1 MGTESMEDVGTILR
15 SILTSEKSG
24 ILLRFLDNEYRTLT
38 GTRIPYRQMGFS
50 TLEEYLHSIPDVARL
65 STNAEGNTVVHVV
78 VSESTAH
85 VAQMVRGQKSAK
97 TRPVLRKSYRRPS
110 GQYNA
115 GYRPNHLL
123 SKLTRSRPPPTSSG
137 VYGRNTYTLYTIYKR
152 RPGYELY
159 HPPQQRSFGTT
170 STRPVQNSHNWSR
183 KSSTTSQSS
192 DIAVNDKTTHSS
204 FASQQP
210 RATYQTPPR
219 FQKAT
224 HSASSSRSP
233 SKGREGWG
241 KESEPRAVT
250 SVVARQ
256 PSTDA
261 SFKQSENKHSSWQEL
276 DNSWSKSTYKPSTR
290 SAAEFWEF
298 GAGDTGKQPLAP
310 SQTTTA
316 ASEASRAGSDTA
328 PSGKDIKQR
337 VASSVCSKPAEPVAT
352 ATTNK
357 TFGWADK
364 LGSSTTTLMAAPAQP
379 KSTSTVAKP
388 STLTEQRLTNETGQ
402 PRFDPFRQPI
412 SLDFIPMP
420 SPEHAAAAATAAAA
434 AMPSLV
440 PSPTLSS
447 PAPKELGISL
457 RFHEP
462 IATKA
467 LTLSSLQPVHM
478 SSTPSVQLP
487 LVPSPSGP
495 LSKPRPAVEE
505 EDEIPVRGKHFT
517 VDDVSIPQ
525 TPNCQLVLAYAH
537 REGLAH
543 SYSTMQDRS
552 QRKKGPAAWLATL
565 RLGERRFPSYPEE
578 KATQDEAKETA
589 AARAVAELGLRAAA
603 VATYPVTP
611 VSSAEEIAVL
621 IDRITSLVLSKP
633 HGILKE
639 GVEALY
645 KENYSEQLPGSWF
658 EHLVR
663 SELVHIERG
672 SRCILYPRG
681 GSDRS
686 SPVQQNGC
694 ALSID
699 WTSSPSSSTGE
710 PSTNVEYLDVFV
722 SCVSSTASVCFRF
735 VEYEAAYEKLLEE
748 MATFFNSGAGTKGVV
763 SLPKQTELY
772 ATFHDERWLRV
783 QPLKDAENGKVE
795 CWFVDEGNNG
805 LIPVGDL
812 WELPERFAELAQQAI
827 GCQLDGLLEYA
838 DCDGIVDILSDL
850 LLGKNLV
857 AEILQREDPVSV
869 ILYDTWGPDDV
880 NMNDM
885 VHLSLMKPRLPEK
898 GCVGRCY
905 LSHVTDSG
913 VLWIQVKGP
922 GFETLNNFMT
932 AVNDYCKRATSMVD
946 DPVAN
951 KVYGCLSRS
960 DHAFYRSVLLS
971 PEPLPSG
978 EFQVLHVDYGYEE
991 RCYLSEFRNVD
1002 SLGDFVLRLPF
1013 QAVPCRL
1020 RGLTEEDCFCW
1031 SQDISTQVLNLSGG
1045 HHVELLI
1052 RVTKPSIDAKEPVVE
1067 LFRRNEESRELIS
1080 INNTVIEALKQT
1092 RCPGLH

>member
-316 ASEASRAGSDTA
+316 ASEASRAA
-328 PSGKDIKQR
+328 
-337 VASSVCSKPAEPVAT
+337 
-352 ATTNK
+352 
-357 TFGWADK
+357 
-364 LGSSTTTLMAAPAQP
+364 
-379 KSTSTVAKP
+379 
-388 STLTEQRLTNETGQ
+388 
-402 PRFDPFRQPI
+402 
-412 SLDFIPMP
+412 
-420 SPEHAAAAATAAAA
+420 
-434 AMPSLV
+434 
-440 PSPTLSS
+440 
-447 PAPKELGISL
+447 
-457 RFHEP
+457 
-462 IATKA
+462 
-467 LTLSSLQPVHM
+467 
-478 SSTPSVQLP
+478 
-487 LVPSPSGP
+487 
-495 LSKPRPAVEE
+495 AVEE